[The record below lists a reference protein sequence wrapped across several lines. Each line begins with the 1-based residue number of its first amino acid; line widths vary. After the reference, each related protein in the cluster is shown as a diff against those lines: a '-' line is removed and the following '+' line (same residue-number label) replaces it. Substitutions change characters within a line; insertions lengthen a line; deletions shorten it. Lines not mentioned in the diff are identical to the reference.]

1 MERFFRSPWFAAL
14 LYTLL
19 CLGVIFMLIQIKPV
33 VVGVF
38 SFLKTVLMP
47 FIIAVIVSYV
57 LNPVVNLLHHRR
69 VPRTIAVL
77 LIYAIFILT
86 GTVAVMNLIPM
97 FVAQLNE
104 LNEHLPQFTMRAQQF
119 IVKLNDDSILPESVR
134 IGIQNGILMAEQQ
147 LAEMITGFINRI
159 GTTLNAVFVAFIV
172 PFLAFYI
179 MKDLQLIERTV
190 LTFVPD
196 HHRKRTVRMVTD
208 IDKALGNYIRGQFIV
223 CVIVGLLAYIGYWL
237 IDIPYPL
244 LLAAVVGLFNIIPYV
259 GPFFGAAPALIVA
272 ATVSFEM
279 VLLVALVNTICQ
291 ILEGNVISPQV
302 VGRSLHLH
310 PLLIIFALLVGGEIG
325 GIVGLILAVPV
336 FAVIKVIVHHVLLY
350 WKHRNPVM

>member
-19 CLGVIFMLIQIKPV
+19 CLAVIFMLIQIKPV